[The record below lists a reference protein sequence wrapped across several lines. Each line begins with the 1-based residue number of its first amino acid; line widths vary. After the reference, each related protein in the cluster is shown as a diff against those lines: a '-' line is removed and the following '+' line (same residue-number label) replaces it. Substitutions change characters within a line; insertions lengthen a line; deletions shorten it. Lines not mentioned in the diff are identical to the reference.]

1 MTDLKR
7 GTAGEGRTMS
17 RLVESPQRLLVCS
30 HRKREKLLALPT
42 FADADSQFHAS
53 RSD

>member
-1 MTDLKR
+1 MTYLKR
-7 GTAGEGRTMS
+7 GTARKGRTIS
-17 RLVESPQRLLVCS
+17 QLVESPQRLLVCS
-30 HRKREKLLALPT
+30 HRKREKLLTLPT